1 VSPLLGSPRFK
12 RVDPVFFSF
21 LEQFFL
27 LYFDTRIW
35 GNFGKMC
42 FSSVISTNFAIYVAN
57 LAKILTSQIFKL
69 KIKIFNFLKYKFNNF
84 IKKKPTLD

>member
-12 RVDPVFFSF
+12 RVGPSVFFLFWSN
-21 LEQFFL
+21 FL
-27 LYFDTRIW
+27 LYFDTKIR

-69 KIKIFNFLKYKFNNF
+69 KNKIFNFLKYKFNN
-84 IKKKPTLD
+84 